1 MDKFPLLW
9 DGRSIGELTAE
20 REALYTWFEARC
32 RLPEKG
38 LWCAWAVGDRG
49 ELRLGVLEPCGDRA
63 AIRRRFSDRL
73 TGPVGRLQW
82 GEVRPAHPAEPG
94 DWLPAAGAG
103 DLFRSPWLRERLQNT
118 AGVLTRQAA
127 GRRYVALPYDAG
139 RPFPLPALFCLA
151 RVCRIGGRDYVVYAF
166 DSGERPV
173 L

>member
-1 MDKFPLLW
+1 MDKFPLMQ
-9 DGRSIGELTAE
+9 GGVSVGELITE
-20 REALYTWFEARC
+20 QEALYTWFEARC
-32 RLPEKG
+32 RLPGEG

-63 AIRRRFSDRL
+63 AIRRRFSARL
-73 TGPVGRLQW
+73 TGPVGRIQW
-82 GEVRPAHPAEPG
+82 GELRPAHPAEPG
-94 DWLPAAGAG
+94 DWLPAAGE
-103 DLFRSPWLRERLQNT
+103 LFRSPWLREQLQN
-118 AGVLTRQAA
+118 ASGVLTRQAA
-127 GRRYVALPYDAG
+127 GRRDVALPYDAG

>member
-9 DGRSIGELTAE
+9 DGRSVGELTTE

-63 AIRRRFSDRL
+63 AIRRRFSAQL

-82 GEVRPAHPAEPG
+82 GELRPAHPAEPG
-94 DWLPAAGAG
+94 EWLPAERAGE
-103 DLFRSPWLRERLQNT
+103 LFRSPWLREQLQNA
-118 AGVLTRQAA
+118 AGVLAPRTE
-127 GRRYVALPYDAG
+127 GRRYGALPYDAM

-151 RVCRIGGRDYVVYAF
+151 RICRIGGRDYVVYAF
-166 DSGERPV
+166 DKGERPV

>member
-9 DGRSIGELTAE
+9 DSKSVGELTTE
-20 REALYTWFEARC
+20 REALYTWFEVWC

-38 LWCAWAVGDRG
+38 LWCAWAVGEQG
-49 ELRLGVLEPCGDRA
+49 ELRLGVLEPRGDQA

-73 TGPVGRLQW
+73 TGPVGRLRW
-82 GEVRPAHPAEPG
+82 GELRPAHPSEPG
-94 DWLPAAGAG
+94 DWLTAERAGE
-103 DLFRSPWLRERLQNT
+103 LFRSPWLREQLRNT
-118 AGVLTRQAA
+118 SGVLTRKAQ

-166 DSGERPV
+166 DGGERPV

>member
-1 MDKFPLLW
+1 M
-9 DGRSIGELTAE
+9 
-20 REALYTWFEARC
+20 
-32 RLPEKG
+32 
-38 LWCAWAVGDRG
+38 
-49 ELRLGVLEPCGDRA
+49 
-63 AIRRRFSDRL
+63 
-73 TGPVGRLQW
+73 GRLQW
-82 GEVRPAHPAEPG
+82 GELRPAHPAEPG
-94 DWLPAAGAG
+94 DWLPAAGE
-103 DLFRSPWLRERLQNT
+103 LFRSPWLREQLQNA

>member
-9 DGRSIGELTAE
+9 DGRSVGELTTE

-38 LWCAWAVGDRG
+38 LWCAWAVGDQG

-63 AIRRRFSDRL
+63 AIRRRFSARL

-82 GEVRPAHPAEPG
+82 GELRPAHPAEPG
-94 DWLPAAGAG
+94 DWLPAAGE
-103 DLFRSPWLRERLQNT
+103 LFRSPWLREQLQN
-118 AGVLTRQAA
+118 ASGVLTRQAA

-139 RPFPLPALFCLA
+139 WPFPLPALFCLA